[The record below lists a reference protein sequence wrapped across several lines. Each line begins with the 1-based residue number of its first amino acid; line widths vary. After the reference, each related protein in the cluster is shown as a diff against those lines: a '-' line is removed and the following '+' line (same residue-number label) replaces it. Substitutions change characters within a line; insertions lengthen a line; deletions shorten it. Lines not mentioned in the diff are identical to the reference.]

1 MKKLIG
7 IVFVGFY
14 YITSVGMI
22 PVNVSSTPESQHAT
36 KIDVKFEDDAI
47 NVRNNIVELLKLGQ
61 TVNEETFENF
71 NKVAKYVMD
80 LCPDEIKEDF
90 LISITNHWIQSQT
103 LLYKK
108 PKILL
113 KNNKFKMFR
122 MLFQNLH
129 TYYSNMTDKFYKK
142 LDYKL
147 KKYSY
152 VSVSSVDSLN
162 YILMEDNIEDFQEYI
177 IQHPSFNFEGTS
189 GEMICAITMGYG
201 SIKIFKYLLLNDI
214 DPSSYSNYAI
224 TGGNKEIMHILEQKD
239 CIFNQDSL
247 LQAIDNLFL
256 ITKNPILNWLLL
268 HMDSESKKIDDEAI
282 DDYFPQINLIPLQY
296 ADNNA
301 QYSDNSDDNEYNE
314 FAKYLKDNITI
325 DAPDSVYM
333 DTGEFF
339 WDLTFNEPFISKNK
353 TIGNQEQNYIDKNAF
368 FCIFISKSNQAD
380 AIHE

>member
-147 KKYSY
+147 KKYSD

-239 CIFNQDSL
+239 CIFNKDSL